1 MSAPRSSSRLAYLAA
16 VVFLPA
22 LAGVIGGELGP
33 SGGGGV
39 ALWDKG
45 VHFTAYFVLSF
56 LATLALEARRMAVFA
71 VAGLIAI
78 GGALEIVQ
86 GLIGRDMELGD
97 EIANTLGALAG
108 AAIAWGMRRLLTAF
122 KGA

>member
-16 VVFLPA
+16 VLFLPA

-33 SGGGGV
+33 PGGGV